1 MNIKVYGSLKALV
14 EPKGAFECAPTRTY
28 LFLNFI
34 GFFLEKLGK
43 KIGSLSPLRVS
54 WVVLGC
60 RECGLSHR
68 KTSANAMTRLSV
80 TALSY
85 IGCYLLSF

>member
-28 LFLNFI
+28 LFLNLK
-34 GFFLEKLGK
+34 GFLEKLGK

-54 WVVLGC
+54 WVVLDC
-60 RECGLSHR
+60 RGCGLNYR